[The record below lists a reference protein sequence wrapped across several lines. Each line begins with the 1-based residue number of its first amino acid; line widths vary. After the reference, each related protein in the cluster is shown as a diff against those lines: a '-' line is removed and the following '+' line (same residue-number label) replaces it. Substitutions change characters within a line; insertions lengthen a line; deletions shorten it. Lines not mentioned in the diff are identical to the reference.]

1 MKKLLSIVV
10 LLLCAFFT
18 NAQVT
23 TTINFDT
30 TGNWITG
37 SGSLTSYRSN
47 HTYTEGLF
55 SASTDFDALRQTS
68 TTQDGFAGANG
79 IFAWRL
85 RNSGT
90 GAWTASIAS
99 GGVSTFNVNI
109 RRWDAAPDPNYTLD
123 YSIDGGATWINVST
137 INNATLSNSSAYT
150 TYGGTINSANATILI
165 RVNRV
170 GGERIMIDD
179 FVWTDFQAVL
189 PVHYSRLAAYKSG
202 IATVIDW
209 QTSTENNCKRF
220 NILHSTDGSYFKQI
234 GSIDSK
240 AGFGNSTAKLDYKFF
255 DSESRIGTNYYR
267 LEQVDIDGTSSH
279 SELIKV
285 IWTESRNIS
294 MYPNPV
300 IDELHI
306 DLSTVNPTQ
315 MELKIVDMSGV
326 TIEGFLLKTESGL
339 NHIRFNLAHLPTGV
353 YGVQVLQNNVFNKA
367 YMIRKN

>member
-1 MKKLLSIVV
+1 MKKILSIVV

-18 NAQVT
+18 HAQVT

-30 TGNWITG
+30 SGNWITG

-47 HTYTEGLF
+47 HMYTEGLF

-123 YSIDGGATWINVST
+123 YSIDGGATWVNVST
-137 INNATLSNSSAYT
+137 INNTTLSNSSAYT

-267 LEQVDIDGTSSH
+267 LEQVDIDGTSSY

-306 DLSTVNPTQ
+306 DLNSINATQ
-315 MELKIVDMSGV
+315 VEVKLVDLSGRIIKNNL
-326 TIEGFLLKTESGL
+326 TRTQSGL
-339 NHIRFNLAHLPTGV
+339 NQIRLNVKEIPTGV
-353 YGVQVLQNNVFNKA
+353 YGIQIFENNALIKVGT
-367 YMIRKN
+367 IRKN